1 MSNEYVILADS
12 SCDLPQEMADRLGLE
27 VLPLEVMADGKNYRN
42 WLDGR
47 EIGFKEFYKLAREGK
62 DLKTSAV
69 NTAAFEEKMRKIL
82 DEGKVTDAQGRAVN
96 FENTVIVMTSNAGS
110 DKKGGSLGFGKSQ
123 NDMTKEKVMKALS
136 ERQSTREYAS
146 KALSL
151 ADLSDLLWA
160 ANGINRKESGMR
172 TAPSALNKQDVDV
185 YVVLPEGS
193 YLYDAKNHQL
203 TLIVAGDYRGA
214 VAGGQAFV
222 KTAPVSLVLI
232 SDLSRFGDAKSP
244 RSQLMGAMDAG
255 IVSQNISIFCSAA
268 NLATVP
274 RASMD
279 NEQLKKVLKLKDS
292 QMPMMNHPVG
302 HFK

>member
-1 MSNEYVILADS
+1 MKKVQLLLVCLMLSAATFAADKVVK
-12 SCDLPQEMADRLGLE
+12 LPKPNLNRSGA
-27 VLPLEVMADGKNYRN
+27 
-42 WLDGR
+42 
-47 EIGFKEFYKLAREGK
+47 
-62 DLKTSAV
+62 
-69 NTAAFEEKMRKIL
+69 
-82 DEGKVTDAQGRAVN
+82 
-96 FENTVIVMTSNAGS
+96 
-110 DKKGGSLGFGKSQ
+110 
-123 NDMTKEKVMKALS
+123 VMKALS

-160 ANGINRKESGMR
+160 ANGINRSDSGKR
-172 TAPSALNKQDVDV
+172 TAPSAMNKQDVDV
-185 YVVLPEGS
+185 YVVLPEGT

-203 TLIVAGDYRGA
+203 NLVAEGDHRGA

-232 SDLSRFGDAKSP
+232 SDISRFGAAKSA
-244 RSQLMGAMDAG
+244 RNQLMGAMDAG
-255 IVSQNISIFCSAA
+255 IVSQNISLFCSSA

-279 NEQLKKVLKLKDS
+279 FDQLKKVLKLKET

-302 HFK
+302 YFK